1 MGLECPVAF
10 FGLTVHP
17 TNVITSCMLSENTL
31 AKVNEKNGLDNQ
43 NFQDL
48 RQSMIDGKWTNHNCE
63 SCMVQEQKGLFSDR
77 QKWLQRA
84 KHPMEQFKIGFE
96 LTNNPIVHLNIN
108 LNNVCNFKCR
118 MCGPKYSN
126 AWIPDAKYLR
136 SKDESIVRNWQDH
149 EAKQFVDYFKILD
162 MYGSRM
168 RLQSVWVTGGEPF
181 IDNQIFGILGQLKSY
196 SPAKDMKIN
205 ITTNGSKINFDKIEE
220 LYEFKEVCINVSVDA
235 TGSLFSYMRS
245 AGVFDFDNLCENI
258 KALKNL
264 KMKNLKIQVNGSHQL
279 YNSLNLYDFY
289 KTFTKDIPVDDIQM
303 RTLSHP
309 QYFSSCILP
318 DTIKPLAIEQ
328 VDKIFA
334 DQWMNAHART
344 RSDLNNIVKNIKY
357 QNPNREMLWSRFIK
371 FTNLLDDKR
380 QHFIKD
386 EVPKLWENMQ

>member
-1 MGLECPVAF
+1 MGLECPIAF

-17 TNVITSCMLSENTL
+17 TNVITSCMLSENPL
-31 AKVNEKNGLDNQ
+31 ANVNEKDGIDNQ

-48 RQSMIDGKWTNHNCE
+48 RQAMIDGKWTKHNCE
-63 SCMVQEQKGLFSDR
+63 SCMVQEQKGVYSDR

-84 KHPMEQFKIGFE
+84 KYPMKENGIGFE
-96 LTNNPIVHLNIN
+96 LTGNRIVHLNLN

-162 MYGSRM
+162 LYGDSFE
-168 RLQSVWVTGGEPF
+168 LQSVWVTGGEPF
-181 IDNQIFGILGQLKSY
+181 IDNQVFGFLHQLKRH
-196 SPAKDMKIN
+196 SPARNMRIN
-205 ITTNGSKINFDKIEE
+205 ITTNGSKINLDKIEE
-220 LYEFKEVCINVSVDA
+220 LNEFKEVCINVSVDA

-245 AGVFDFDNLCENI
+245 AGVFNFDKLCENI
-258 KALKNL
+258 QALKNI
-264 KMKNLKIQVNGSHQL
+264 KMKNLKIQINGSHQI
-279 YNSLNLYDFY
+279 YNSLNMYDLY

-309 QYFSSCILP
+309 KYLSSCILP

-328 VDKIFA
+328 VDKILA
-334 DQWMNAHART
+334 DPWMNTHART
-344 RSDLNNIVKNIKY
+344 RTDLNNVVKNIKY
-357 QNPNREMLWSRFIK
+357 QDQNREVLWGRFIK

-380 QHFIKD
+380 QHYIKD
-386 EVPKLWENMQ
+386 EVPELWENM

>member
-1 MGLECPVAF
+1 MGLECPIAF

-17 TNVITSCMLSENTL
+17 TNVITSCMLSENPL
-31 AKVNEKNGLDNQ
+31 ANVNEKDGIDNQ

-48 RQSMIDGKWTNHNCE
+48 RQAMIDGKWTKHNCE
-63 SCMVQEQKGLFSDR
+63 SCMVQEQKGVFSDR
-77 QKWLQRA
+77 QKWLQKA
-84 KHPMEQFKIGFE
+84 KGPMEHYRMGFE
-96 LTNNPIVHLNIN
+96 LTGNPIVHLNIN

-126 AWIPDAKYLR
+126 AWIPDAKYLK
-136 SKDESIVRNWQDH
+136 SEDKLLVRDWEDH
-149 EAKQFVDYFKILD
+149 EAKQFVDYFKLLD
-162 MYGSRM
+162 LYGDRM

-196 SPAKDMKIN
+196 SPAKYISLN

-258 KALKNL
+258 EALKNL

-309 QYFSSCILP
+309 KHLSSCILP
-318 DTIKPLAIEQ
+318 DNIKPYAIEQ
-328 VDKIFA
+328 AQKVLDDPFT
-334 DQWMNAHART
+334 NVHART
-344 RSDLNNIVKNIKY
+344 RLDLNNVIKNIKY
-357 QNPNREMLWSRFIK
+357 QASDRDFLWHRFVK
-371 FTNLLDDKR
+371 FTNLIDKR
-380 QHFIKD
+380 RQHYIKD
-386 EVPKLWENMQ
+386 EVPELWENM